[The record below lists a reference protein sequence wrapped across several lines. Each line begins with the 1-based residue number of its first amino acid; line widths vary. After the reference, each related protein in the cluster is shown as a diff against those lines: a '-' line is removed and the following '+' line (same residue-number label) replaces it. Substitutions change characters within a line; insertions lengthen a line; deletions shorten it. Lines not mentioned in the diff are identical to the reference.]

1 MRTMIVLKLV
11 LAWNCKVNLYIFWFM
26 HSTPYYHLK
35 SGHPMKHR
43 TLHEKCSIYEVFV
56 VEKNQIVPIRCFKD
70 IFSRGNVQSLTDFI
84 NYVKAA
90 LSAFYGIFI
99 RRHWN
104 KSESLSESSIKT
116 WFVIEFLPMLVHGLT
131 KFSSLGCS
139 QIIST
144 WKRCL
149 ESVIKKNMVTI
160 WAKYSLSILIVN
172 MLIGVVNQISK
183 VKLKAIIYTSY
194 NPAILCLHL
203 GCLMDSITCKTK
215 LDVTNNTNC
224 FNDVHRSKSPDLNGF
239 TSILSWC

>member
-26 HSTPYYHLK
+26 HSTPHYHLK

-43 TLHEKCSIYEVFV
+43 TLS
-56 VEKNQIVPIRCFKD
+56 
-70 IFSRGNVQSLTDFI
+70 NVQSLTDFI

-149 ESVIKKNMVTI
+149 ESVIKKKHGND
-160 WAKYSLSILIVN
+160 LS
-172 MLIGVVNQISK
+172 
-183 VKLKAIIYTSY
+183 
-194 NPAILCLHL
+194 
-203 GCLMDSITCKTK
+203 
-215 LDVTNNTNC
+215 
-224 FNDVHRSKSPDLNGF
+224 
-239 TSILSWC
+239 